1 MMDPVPAAS
10 QRVSGSRHR
19 VPALLQWRQP
29 LQGNRGTRAYFQLYF
44 PCENLQLN
52 YNRDRIIIR
61 YAQNTIESIQIIEK
75 LYQFSTNSKLIEI
88 GRRVNELFESDA
100 DLSKVI
106 TVIENTKRMTNPS
119 GIAFLNFIL

>member
-1 MMDPVPAAS
+1 MNDDSINYDKDVLYHLN
-10 QRVSGSRHR
+10 QI
-19 VPALLQWRQP
+19 AL
-29 LQGNRGTRAYFQLYF
+29 N
-44 PCENLQLN
+44 CENLQLN

-75 LYQFSTNSKLIEI
+75 LYQFSNNSKLIEI

-106 TVIENTKRMTNPS
+106 IVLENTKRITNPS
-119 GIAFLNFIL
+119 GIAFLNFML

>member
-1 MMDPVPAAS
+1 MNDDSINYDKDVLYHVN
-10 QRVSGSRHR
+10 QI
-19 VPALLQWRQP
+19 AL
-29 LQGNRGTRAYFQLYF
+29 N
-44 PCENLQLN
+44 CENLQLN

-61 YAQNTIESIQIIEK
+61 YAQNTIESIHIIEK

-106 TVIENTKRMTNPS
+106 IVLENTKRMTNPS
-119 GIAFLNFIL
+119 GIAFLNFML

>member
-1 MMDPVPAAS
+1 MTDDTINYDKDVLYHLK
-10 QRVSGSRHR
+10 QI
-19 VPALLQWRQP
+19 AL
-29 LQGNRGTRAYFQLYF
+29 N
-44 PCENLQLN
+44 CENLQLN

-75 LYQFSTNSKLIEI
+75 LYQFSNNSKLIEI

-106 TVIENTKRMTNPS
+106 IVLENTKRLTNPS
-119 GIAFLNFIL
+119 GIAFLNFML

>member
-1 MMDPVPAAS
+1 MNDDSINYDKDVLYHLN
-10 QRVSGSRHR
+10 QI
-19 VPALLQWRQP
+19 AL
-29 LQGNRGTRAYFQLYF
+29 N
-44 PCENLQLN
+44 CENLQLN

-75 LYQFSTNSKLIEI
+75 LYQFCNNSKLIEI

-106 TVIENTKRMTNPS
+106 IVLENTKRITNPS
-119 GIAFLNFIL
+119 GIAFLNFTL

>member
-1 MMDPVPAAS
+1 MNDESINYDKDVLYHLN
-10 QRVSGSRHR
+10 QI
-19 VPALLQWRQP
+19 AL
-29 LQGNRGTRAYFQLYF
+29 T
-44 PCENLQLN
+44 CENLQLN

-61 YAQNTIESIQIIEK
+61 YAQNTIESIHIIEK

-106 TVIENTKRMTNPS
+106 IVLENTKRMTNPS
-119 GIAFLNFIL
+119 GIAFLNFML

>member
-1 MMDPVPAAS
+1 MNDDSINYDKDVLYHLN
-10 QRVSGSRHR
+10 QI
-19 VPALLQWRQP
+19 AL
-29 LQGNRGTRAYFQLYF
+29 N
-44 PCENLQLN
+44 CENLQLN

-75 LYQFSTNSKLIEI
+75 LYQFSNNSKLIEI

-106 TVIENTKRMTNPS
+106 IVLENTKRMTNPS
-119 GIAFLNFIL
+119 GIAFLNFML

>member
-1 MMDPVPAAS
+1 MNDDSINYDKDVLYHLN
-10 QRVSGSRHR
+10 QI
-19 VPALLQWRQP
+19 AL
-29 LQGNRGTRAYFQLYF
+29 N
-44 PCENLQLN
+44 CENLQLN

-88 GRRVNELFESDA
+88 GRRVNELFESDT

-106 TVIENTKRMTNPS
+106 MVLENTKRMTNPS

>member
-1 MMDPVPAAS
+1 MNDDSINYDKDVLYHLN
-10 QRVSGSRHR
+10 QI
-19 VPALLQWRQP
+19 AL
-29 LQGNRGTRAYFQLYF
+29 N
-44 PCENLQLN
+44 CENLQLN

-61 YAQNTIESIQIIEK
+61 YAQNKIESIQIIEK